1 MKILLGKDIRSADL
15 RTMEREP
22 VASID
27 LMERAAVALEA
38 EIVAAAEAPVSVGK
52 GKTILISLIGGLAT
66 ILIIIIIIRVTRK
79 NR

>member
-15 RTMEREP
+15 RTIEREP

-38 EIVAAAEAPVSVGK
+38 EIIAAAEAPVTSDMAGLPLRESAHETEGSVPE
-52 GKTILISLIGGLAT
+52 
-66 ILIIIIIIRVTRK
+66 
-79 NR
+79 